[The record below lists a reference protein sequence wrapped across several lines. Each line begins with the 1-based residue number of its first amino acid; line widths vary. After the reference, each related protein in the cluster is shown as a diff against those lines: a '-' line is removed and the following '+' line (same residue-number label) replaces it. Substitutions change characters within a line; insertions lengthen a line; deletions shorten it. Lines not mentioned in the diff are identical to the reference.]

1 VSTAA
6 PSTRVVSSRD
16 NKQQSASSLV
26 LPKQLYSCYPSVLNT
41 SRRCG
46 CCSSY
51 HFRAGPINSTTL
63 QYHLRWPLIYFITA
77 KLIPAALPVVTVDR
91 SVHAALCIFHQVSG
105 GRQTGR
111 QTCRGKL
118 MMSDQTGMRLGGEC
132 QDVEWCVQSKIED
145 VRTEFISFCSHG
157 CSNVRRDLSNVGEGW
172 EDRSRDKVLLCGLI
186 S

>member
-1 VSTAA
+1 MHRQVKCLPAA
-6 PSTRVVSSRD
+6 PATRVVSSRD
-16 NKQQSASSLV
+16 YKQQWL
-26 LPKQLYSCYPSVLNT
+26 QQ
-41 SRRCG
+41 
-46 CCSSY
+46 CSIICVDRFY
-51 HFRAGPINSTTL
+51 
-63 QYHLRWPLIYFITA
+63 ITP
-77 KLIPAALPVVTVDR
+77 KLIPAALLVVTVDR
-91 SVHAALCIFHQVSG
+91 RVHAALCICHQIFG